1 MIILNLKDMKA
12 IKVFVLLITWVTVLC
27 SIFWVIAQPVL
38 WLTYLSEPTCGSIA
52 AYTALTVLTWFVFL
66 NRDRIDCVVK
76 FKRFSLIETVV
87 SICLL
92 ELYIIGLVIASA
104 P

>member
-1 MIILNLKDMKA
+1 MKA

-38 WLTYLSEPTCGSIA
+38 WLTHLSEPTGGSIA

>member
-1 MIILNLKDMKA
+1 MKA

-27 SIFWVIAQPVL
+27 STFWVIAQPVL
-38 WLTYLSEPTCGSIA
+38 WLTHLSEPTCGSIA